1 MTITLANINDTL
13 REQTVAITQE
23 QMVTQNRVKQ
33 LSKSFDTFV
42 TMLKS
47 DEGDD
52 LEAEREA
59 EKQTKV
65 VQKLESREGKGAGG
79 LSKVFD
85 IGNLIPFAS
94 GLVAG
99 MMKRGIPAL
108 IGVLLADEL
117 AEQVKKMTGSDLLA
131 NVTEFG
137 TAGFA
142 VGFLFGGVKGGILG
156 AAIGAIF
163 SDASRDKIAEVLSD
177 ALDKEIKGTDPEALI
192 GAGALTGLALLAPKI
207 ISKILPLF
215 LGPAGI
221 LVLAAGAITTL
232 AFKYFTDDEFRKKAD
247 KFMDPLRN
255 KIDDLMSGIASAAKN
270 YINKIFPDFVTT
282 DAENI
287 SIDQMMKPE
296 DLAAQRAAEADIA
309 ANKPIIEEF
318 NKLSQGF
325 SQSGRLERMKKF
337 AEEQGIDMS
346 RTAEVSSFMGVGKES
361 TLADADDP
369 FRLQMEIN
377 KILGARTADAKA
389 TLERIETVRKDLE
402 RQLAEKDTVADTT
415 QPNIKTRISALEAK
429 LAVTTE
435 PSEKRFIQSQL
446 AALRPLSSNVSPSIN
461 QFELNRATPT
471 TNVAPVIDA
480 SVTNLG
486 QSTTALVGSGTNSF
500 DTNNPLLQRA
510 MAGMGM

>member
-52 LEAEREA
+52 LEAKREA

-65 VQKLESREGKGAGG
+65 VQKLESKNGGKGGG
-79 LSKVFD
+79 LDKVFD
-85 IGNLIPFAS
+85 LGNLIPFAS
-94 GLVAG
+94 GLVGG
-99 MMKRGIPAL
+99 MIKRGIPAL

-137 TAGFA
+137 AMGGA
-142 VGFLFGGVKGGILG
+142 IGFLFGGVKGGILG

-177 ALDKEIKGTDPEALI
+177 AMGKEIQGTDPEALI

-215 LGPAGI
+215 LSPAGI

-232 AFKYFTDDEFRKKAD
+232 AYKYFTDDEFRKKAD

-255 KIDDLMSGIASAAKN
+255 KIDELMSGIANAAKN

-282 DAENI
+282 DAENL

-309 ANKPIIEEF
+309 AQKPLLDEF

-346 RTAEVSSFMGVGKES
+346 RTAEVSSTLGFGKES

-369 FRLQMEIN
+369 MKLQMEIN
-377 KILGARTADAKA
+377 RILAARTEESKA
-389 TLERIETVRKDLE
+389 TLKRIETIRKDLE
-402 RQLAEKDTVADTT
+402 RQLREKDTVVDSTPT
-415 QPNIKTRISALEAK
+415 NIKTRISALEAK
-429 LAVTTE
+429 LAITTE

-446 AALRPLSSNVSPSIN
+446 TALRPLSRNVSPSIN
-461 QFELNRATPT
+461 QFELNKATPT

-480 SVTNLG
+480 STTNVG
-486 QSTTALVGSGTNSF
+486 QSTTALVGSGVNSF
-500 DTNNPLLQRA
+500 DMNNPLVQRA
-510 MAGMGM
+510 MADLHG